1 MYKST
6 EETMAKQK
14 SHDWR
19 VQQQNFFKN
28 QIVKDVEFVQ
38 DQRIFDFFNEQPVL
52 GIGDIDYFKS
62 KLQIVKKKEKVSQCL
77 IILNKK
83 ILDLDLITLL
93 EKIKDVKKVCVSIN
107 KFLLYTNFYNQDTV
121 EDYDEAIFLLIKNIF
136 KERDVKYFF
145 VKNLQGS
152 HFNFASPT
160 TQFFIT

>member
-1 MYKST
+1 MYKLI
-6 EETMAKQK
+6 EEPMAKRK
-14 SHDWR
+14 SLNWR
-19 VQQQNFFKN
+19 LEQQNFFTEK
-28 QIVKDVEFVQ
+28 VEFIQ

-52 GIGDIDYFKS
+52 GIGDINYFKS

-107 KFLLYTNFYNQDTV
+107 KFLLYTNFYNQETV

-136 KERDVKYFF
+136 KERNIKYFF